1 MAYQSA
7 KPQIHAYSIVFGIFL
22 ILLFSTF
29 PLLSQVST
37 NLSSSSNKAK
47 KAYLKAEDAF
57 QRSDYLST
65 NEYLTSAL
73 KSDPDFKEALLLQA
87 ELFTET
93 GRETDAIKAFE
104 TVISSDSNF
113 FVPAYAL
120 VGNLYLRLGDFSR
133 SANYFSLYL
142 NKLRPDNPQ
151 YERVV
156 TLLFQ
161 AKKADSLMSNPSA
174 IELEK
179 PGNGV
184 NTEADEYVN
193 AISLDQQQLLI
204 TRKSKKMDSQLNADQ
219 QERFFVSESKND
231 HWSEPVAFII
241 PGAKGN
247 QGALTFSADG
257 KKMFFSG
264 CNWEGGIGS
273 CDLYMSQNKSG
284 IWSEPASL
292 GRRVNSALWESQPSL
307 SSDGQTLFFSS
318 NRKGGYGGSDIYK
331 SILLD
336 DGQWSAPINL
346 GSEINTDGNEMSP
359 FIHPDG
365 KTLYFSSDG
374 QLIRLGKSDIFLSR
388 MDIAERWTVPVN
400 VGYPVNTID
409 NELNIV
415 IGTNAGEAFVSSDR
429 DGDENGFDIYHFVL
443 NSHVKPQAITYLK
456 AKVID
461 DKTGLALQASYRLTE
476 LNTGAVFF
484 DDKTTVDGM
493 FMLPLLPHQKYGLQV
508 EKEEYLLFSENYTLD
523 ADSASRPFE
532 VVVRMK
538 RITEGQKT
546 VLRNV
551 FYETGLA
558 GIKDES
564 KQELDALVDF
574 LRLNKYVSIEIS
586 GHTDNTGNDSL
597 NQHLSEKRAESV
609 KSYLLDK
616 GIEAGRIQTKGY
628 GSSRPM
634 MPNDTAE
641 GRAANRR
648 TEMEIIALQ
657 R

>member
-22 ILLFSTF
+22 IFLFSPI

-37 NLSSSSNKAK
+37 NLSSSSTKAK
-47 KAYLKAEDAF
+47 KAYVKAEDAF

-65 NEYLTSAL
+65 DEYLTSAL

-87 ELFTET
+87 ELYTET
-93 GRETDAIKAFE
+93 GRETDAIRAFE

-120 VGNLYLRLGDFSR
+120 VGNLYLRLGNFSR

-184 NTEADEYVN
+184 NTAADEYVN

-219 QERFFVSESKND
+219 QERFFVSESKNEQ
-231 HWSEPVAFII
+231 WSEPVAFII

-273 CDLYMSQNKSG
+273 CDLYMSQNESG

-388 MDIAERWTVPVN
+388 MDIAERWTAPVN

-409 NELNIV
+409 SELNIV

-493 FMLPLLPHQKYGLQV
+493 FMLPLLLHQKYGLQV
-508 EKEEYLLFSENYTLD
+508 EKEGYLLFSENYTLD
-523 ADSASRPFE
+523 ADSASRPYE

-538 RITEGQKT
+538 RITAGQKT
-546 VLRNV
+546 VLHNV

-558 GIKDES
+558 VIKDES
-564 KQELDALVDF
+564 KQELDAVVDF
-574 LRLNKYVSIEIS
+574 LRLNKNVTIEIS

-628 GSSRPM
+628 GSSCPM
-634 MPNDTAE
+634 MPNDTDE